1 MGQLFDTIRQLVAEE
16 KYVVGEH
23 ASERLEGRGIMEWQV
38 VTGLENGELIIER
51 PDATPNPAVEVRRIL
66 AGRHRVQGRLVST
79 ASEWCSQVGN
89 RPLLRQRLA
98 MRIPGQRIRRTR
110 LIQTE
115 KYVVAVEVEMVVP
128 VDDPSEPCYES
139 ETVQLLREIKE
150 HAERGD
156 VAWLTKKGKVY
167 AAVEAA

>member
-1 MGQLFDTIRQLVAEE
+1 MGGGRVAG
-16 KYVVGEH
+16 V
-23 ASERLEGRGIMEWQV
+23 
-38 VTGLENGELIIER
+38 
-51 PDATPNPAVEVRRIL
+51 
-66 AGRHRVQGRLVST
+66 RVQGRLVV
-79 ASEWCSQVGN
+79 SESERCRQAGH
-89 RPLLRQRLA
+89 RPRLRQRLA
-98 MRIPGQRIRRTR
+98 MRIPGQRIKRTR

-128 VDDPSEPCYES
+128 VDDPSEPCYEA
-139 ETVQLLREIKE
+139 ETVQLLRQIKE